1 MYIKGSRRYNYRHN
15 TERVEAPGT
24 GSMINGQGLGLVSK
38 MRYGICHMSFNGCEV
53 IAVQN
58 ALVFLGIPQ
67 PVAEV
72 AFYMERFRLL
82 MGFFGCN
89 VYKIGKALAHF
100 GAEYE
105 RAADPGDARA
115 FIVSFWTG
123 RPFLSPIHTVFC
135 VRTASG
141 IDVYNKYNTCP
152 GVRSCQDIGGIIGK
166 RKPIALYRIISP
178 ARQD

>member
-1 MYIKGSRRYNYRHN
+1 MFIKGSKRYNYRHN
-15 TERVEAPGT
+15 SERAVSPEFGK
-24 GSMINGQGLGLVSK
+24 MINGQGMGLVANY
-38 MRYGICHMSFNGCEV
+38 RYGICHMSFNGCEV
-53 IAVQN
+53 IAVHN
-58 ALVFLGIPQ
+58 ALVWLCRPQ
-67 PVAEV
+67 PLMDIAY
-72 AFYMERFRLL
+72 FMERYRVL

-105 RAADPGDARA
+105 RAADPGDAGA

-135 VRTASG
+135 VKTASG